1 MINSSLVMPV
11 IAVATVATVIFI
23 ALGFLPRPSRATAIW
38 SAGFAIAMVG
48 SYVWLAHEM
57 LDSEP
62 LRALGSALVIAPMP
76 LMWSGLRAYR
86 GLERQFVALSGTFVV
101 VMPVFLVTTMY
112 FGVYGIGFRVL
123 FASTAV
129 FAVLMLVELARLGP
143 HLRDEALPLMAVS
156 AAFLVFA
163 FITII
168 NGVLVANGTVG
179 GADSLQFLRTLN
191 MIGVTVYI
199 TCNLVTCLLLT
210 TRAGDTA
217 LSPRNTF
224 DSTVRNRLNRAE
236 AASDPWWSLLDIRL
250 DDPDDIRSASSS
262 AGFNA
267 ISERF
272 GRDVDA
278 ALPADADFEQLSATR
293 FIALVPR
300 AQGGVR
306 EVVTDLLERVSTID
320 DRQPVPIRMS
330 ASVGWTQVPVAG
342 YNLDDLI
349 ASAAAAAEIAQ
360 GAGGNRWE
368 RVSETAP

>member
-1 MINSSLVMPV
+1 MITTSLVMPV

-38 SAGFAIAMVG
+38 SAGFAIAMIG

-62 LRALGSALVIAPMP
+62 LRALGAALVVSPLP

-86 GLERQFVALSGTFVV
+86 GSERQFVLLSGSFVV
-101 VMPVFLVTTMY
+101 VAPALLMATMH
-112 FGVYGIGFRVL
+112 FGMYGIGFRAL
-123 FASTAV
+123 FASMAV
-129 FAVLMLVELARLGP
+129 FAVLVLIELVRLGP
-143 HLRDEALPLMAVS
+143 HLRDEALPLMAVA

-163 FITII
+163 AITVI
-168 NGVLVANGTVG
+168 NGVLVANGTV
-179 GADSLQFLRTLN
+179 ADTDSLQFLRTLN
-191 MIGVTVYI
+191 MIGVTVFI

-210 TRAGDTA
+210 TRTGDTA
-217 LSPRNTF
+217 HSPRSEF
-224 DSTVRNRLNRAE
+224 DRIVRNRLDRAE

-250 DDPDDIRSASSS
+250 DDPDDIRAASSTG
-262 AGFNA
+262 AFNA

-278 ALPADADFEQLSATR
+278 ALPADADIEQLSATR

-306 EVVTDLLERVSTID
+306 EVVTDLLDRVSTID
-320 DRQPVPIRMS
+320 DHQPMPIRMS
-330 ASVGWTQVPVAG
+330 ASIGWTQVPVAG
-342 YNLDDLI
+342 YDLDDLL
-349 ASAAAAAEIAQ
+349 ASAAAAAEVAQ
-360 GAGGNRWE
+360 QAGGNRWE
-368 RVSETAP
+368 RIRAM